1 MKMYQRVKM
10 KNDRYLSDGI
20 HAGDFGTV
28 LEIYDDVAYEVEFSY
43 PDGTTY
49 ALQSIRNEDLIPLDE

>member
-1 MKMYQRVKM
+1 MKMYQLVKM
-10 KNDRYLSDGI
+10 KNNSYEADGI
-20 HAGDFGTV
+20 HSGDIGTV
-28 LEIYDDVAYEVEFSY
+28 LEIYDDVACEVEFSY

>member
-1 MKMYQRVKM
+1 MEMYQLVKM
-10 KNDRYLSDGI
+10 KNNRFEADGI
-20 HAGDFGTV
+20 HAGEIGTI
-28 LEIYDDVAYEVEFSY
+28 LEIYDDIACEVEFSY